1 MHWRT
6 LSCIDEATAF
16 QKENSAAGVRY
27 FEFQGLRSFCLLHA
41 VPKNGEAATHHGLR
55 LQAVQCKQHNPSWSA
70 SEIVKHIGCSTK
82 SVNRWVK

>member
-27 FEFQGLRSFCLLHA
+27 FEFQGLQSARSFCPLHA

-55 LQAVQCKQHNPSWSA
+55 LQAVQCKQQ
-70 SEIVKHIGCSTK
+70 SELVCL
-82 SVNRWVK
+82 